1 MLEKL
6 LPEHVLFVDIET
18 VPQYEN
24 LESAPENLQKLW
36 TKKAVQIGKEG
47 DTADTLY
54 NRAGIYAEFGKIVC
68 ISAGKIYR
76 KGKERAYRVKSYC
89 GDDEKTILQEFS
101 VMLTGFMANPTHRL
115 CAHNGQEFDFPFIAR
130 RMLINGLN
138 LPPILDIAGAKPWE
152 IKDIMLDTLQ
162 LWKFG
167 DYKHYTS
174 LELLCAI
181 FNIPTPKDDI
191 DGSQVADIYYK
202 TFDIQRIARYCEKD
216 TFAIAQLI
224 LRFKGEPLIAQENYE
239 IAGLE
244 E

>member
-6 LPEHVLFVDIET
+6 LPEHILFIDIET

-24 LESAPENLQKLW
+24 LAAMPENMRKLW
-36 TKKAVQIGKEG
+36 TKKAGQIGKEG
-47 DTADTLY
+47 ESAEVLY

-68 ISAGKIYR
+68 ISAGKIFR
-76 KGKERAYRVKSYC
+76 KGQERAYRVKSYC
-89 GDDEKTILQEFS
+89 GDDEKSILKDFS
-101 VMLTGFMANPTHRL
+101 SMFTGFMANPTHKL

-130 RMLINGLN
+130 RLLINGLP
-138 LPPILDIAGAKPWE
+138 LPPVLDIAGAKPW
-152 IKDIMLDTLQ
+152 ITRDVMLDTLQ

-174 LELLCAI
+174 LELLCTI

-202 TFDIQRIARYCEKD
+202 NLDIQRIARYCEKD
-216 TFAIAQLI
+216 TFAIAQLL
-224 LRFKGEPLIAQENYE
+224 LRFQGEPIISIQNFE

>member
-6 LPEHVLFVDIET
+6 LPEHVLFIDIET
-18 VPQYEN
+18 VPLYEN
-24 LESAPENLQKLW
+24 LESAPENMQKLW
-36 TKKAVQIGKEG
+36 VKKAGQIAKEG
-47 DTADTLY
+47 DTADNLY

-68 ISAGKIYR
+68 ISAGKIFR
-76 KGKERAYRVKSYC
+76 KGKERAYRVKSYS

-101 VMLTGFMANPTHRL
+101 VMLAGFMTNPTHKL

-130 RMLINGLN
+130 RMLINGLP

-191 DGSQVADIYYK
+191 DGSQVGDIYYK

-216 TFAIAQLI
+216 TFAIAQLV

-239 IAGLE
+239 IAGLNE
-244 E
+244 

>member
-6 LPEHVLFVDIET
+6 LPEHVLFIDIET
-18 VPQYEN
+18 VPLYEN

-47 DTADTLY
+47 DTPDTLY
-54 NRAGIYAEFGKIVC
+54 NRAGIYSEFGKIVC

-152 IKDIMLDTLQ
+152 IRDIMLDTLQ

>member
-6 LPEHVLFVDIET
+6 LPEHVLFIDIET

-47 DTADTLY
+47 DTADSLY

-138 LPPILDIAGAKPWE
+138 LPSILDIAGAKPWE

>member
-6 LPEHVLFVDIET
+6 LPEHVLFIDIET

-24 LESAPENLQKLW
+24 LESAPDNLQKLW

-152 IKDIMLDTLQ
+152 IRDIMLDTLQ

>member
-18 VPQYEN
+18 VPLFEN
-24 LESAPENLQKLW
+24 LVSAPENLQKLW

-89 GDDEKTILQEFS
+89 GDDEKTILKEFS
-101 VMLTGFMANPTHRL
+101 LMLTGFMANPTHRL

-130 RMLINGLN
+130 RMLINGLQ

-152 IKDIMLDTLQ
+152 IRDIMLDTLQ

-216 TFAIAQLI
+216 TFAIAQLV

>member
-6 LPEHVLFVDIET
+6 LPEHVLFIDIET
-18 VPQYEN
+18 VPATETMN
-24 LESAPENLQKLW
+24 DLPENMQKLW
-36 TKKAVQIGKEG
+36 VKKAGQISKENES
-47 DTADTLY
+47 AESQY

-68 ISAGKIYR
+68 ISAGKIFR
-76 KGKERAYRVKSYC
+76 KGKDRAYRVKSYY
-89 GDDEKTILQEFS
+89 GDDEKAILQSFS
-101 VMLTGFMANPTHRL
+101 EMLNGFMSNPMHKL

-130 RMLINGLN
+130 RILINGLP

-152 IKDIMLDTLQ
+152 VKDIMLDTLQ

-167 DYKHYTS
+167 DYKHYSS
-174 LELLCAI
+174 LELLCSI

-191 DGSQVADIYYK
+191 DGSQVAQIYYK
-202 TFDIQRIARYCEKD
+202 EFDLKRIARYCEKD
-216 TFAIAQLI
+216 TFAIAQLM
-224 LRFKGEPLIAQENYE
+224 LRYKGEPLISQENFE